1 MSTDDPHQLGK
12 RYEAGSAHQRR
23 TDVLVR
29 RVAIIVGGIALALIA
44 AALVVLDRLSLP

>member
-1 MSTDDPHQLGK
+1 MSADDPHQLCK